1 LKLVVGLG
9 NPGEK
14 YKETRHN
21 IGFMVVDYIARLKG
35 VSMHPKGKSM
45 VAELSLEEEK
55 AVLIKPLT
63 YMNLSGEA
71 VKEAL
76 RFWPCPLDQVLVI
89 HDDLDLPFGR
99 LRFKRKGSHGGHN
112 GLRSILDQ
120 VESEHFVRLK
130 IGIGRPAD
138 GDVTRFV
145 LAPFTPEERSRLNEV
160 IALAGQA
167 VLQFLEGHD
176 LAWLM
181 NKYNQKPAQKS

>member
-1 LKLVVGLG
+1 MKLIVGLG

-14 YKETRHN
+14 YEDTRHN
-21 IGFMVVDYIARLKG
+21 IGFLVVDYVARLMG
-35 VSMHPKGKSM
+35 VSMRPKGKSM
-45 VAELSLEEEK
+45 VAELSLEDEK

-71 VKEAL
+71 VQEAL
-76 RFWPCPLDQVLVI
+76 HLWPTPLDQILVI

-112 GLRSILDQ
+112 GLRSIISH

-138 GDVTRFV
+138 GDVIRYV
-145 LAPFTPEERSRLNEV
+145 LAPFTEEERRHLDDV
-160 IALAGQA
+160 VALAGQA
-167 VLQFLEGHD
+167 VIEFIEGHE

-181 NKYNQKPAQKS
+181 NKYNQKPAQR